1 MAKNLEADPQRVSD
15 LTSRLLTAL
24 NHELKDSQY
33 NAIDVFMAVHSLHKL
48 IVVDMAL
55 RWSIESNISPD
66 KTYRSA
72 ELTWRKTMQDLTKE
86 IKPLAKSPQ

>member
-1 MAKNLEADPQRVSD
+1 MAKNLEANPERVSE
-15 LTSRLLTAL
+15 LTARLLTAL
-24 NHELKDSQY
+24 NLELKETQY

-55 RWSIESNISPD
+55 RWSIDSNISPD

-72 ELTWRKTMQDLTKE
+72 ELTWRKTMQQLTRE
-86 IKPLAKSPQ
+86 ITPWAKSPR